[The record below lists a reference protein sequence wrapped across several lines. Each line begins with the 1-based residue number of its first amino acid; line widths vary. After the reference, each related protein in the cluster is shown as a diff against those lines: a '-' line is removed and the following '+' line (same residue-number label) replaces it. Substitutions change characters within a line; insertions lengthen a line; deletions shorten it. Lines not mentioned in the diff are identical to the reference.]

1 MERGFTMNLSWL
13 PSFMLYLIGVCIL
26 FFMFKNMF
34 IKKRDYN
41 KDDWKILLEEEHA
54 TQFVRSKDLP
64 QEFFIQVDQD
74 AFPNVAHEACQKM
87 YQRLVYQMNQ
97 PMVNLK
103 EHSNLE
109 LKRLYGPQI
118 VDQVSGYEKNY
129 FEFIDILFKYGKIL
143 YDNQYIK
150 EAQSVLEQGILYH
163 CDLSKCY
170 LLLLQIYKEQKD
182 EQAISRLKQVVEE
195 EMKNSPFLHKVLEQF

>member
-1 MERGFTMNLSWL
+1 MERGFTMNLGWA
-13 PSFMLYLIGVCIL
+13 PSFILYLLGIWIL
-26 FFMFKNMF
+26 FFMLKRQF

-41 KDDWKILLEEEHA
+41 SEDWKILLEKEHA

-64 QEFFIQVDQD
+64 QDLFIQVDSK
-74 AFPNVAHEACQKM
+74 AFPTVTHEACETVYHK
-87 YQRLVYQMNQ
+87 LVHHMSQ

-103 EHSNLE
+103 GYSNLD

-118 VDQVSGYEKNY
+118 VDQVSGYERNY
-129 FEFIDILFKYGKIL
+129 FEFMDILFKYGKIL
-143 YDNQYIK
+143 YDNHYIK
-150 EAQSVLEQGILYH
+150 EAQGVLEQGILYH

-170 LLLLQIYKEQKD
+170 LLLLQIYKEQQD
-182 EQAISRLKQVVEE
+182 EVALSRLKNVVEE